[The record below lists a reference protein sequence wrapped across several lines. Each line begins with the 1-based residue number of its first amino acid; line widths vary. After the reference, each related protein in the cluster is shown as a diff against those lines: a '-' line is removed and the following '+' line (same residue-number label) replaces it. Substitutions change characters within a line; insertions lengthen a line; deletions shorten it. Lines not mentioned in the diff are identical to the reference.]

1 MGGWGGL
8 KKSFVYYCMMY
19 AIVKGEFKS
28 RHCSDSPPMTAK
40 IRQNDPEQ
48 TNRTRTSQLPARK
61 KNMEQN
67 SGLVLIDR
75 RILRIDISPAAKLV

>member
-1 MGGWGGL
+1 
-8 KKSFVYYCMMY
+8 
-19 AIVKGEFKS
+19 
-28 RHCSDSPPMTAK
+28 MTAK
-40 IRQNDPEQ
+40 VRQNDPEQ